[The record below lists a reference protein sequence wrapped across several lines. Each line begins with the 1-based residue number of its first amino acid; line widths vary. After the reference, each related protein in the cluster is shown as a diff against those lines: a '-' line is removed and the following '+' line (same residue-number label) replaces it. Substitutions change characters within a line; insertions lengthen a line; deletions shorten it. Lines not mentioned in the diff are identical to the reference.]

1 MEFYPS
7 KRNEKAT
14 YIVSYKILG
23 NNMEVTFADFSK
35 KMIPYTKETEQ
46 KVLDKMADQVIDGDS
61 TVIPWIAQP
70 ASAAGAVTSLAM
82 FAASNSMLHNN
93 VDFPHVLFTVGTGLL
108 VFMTLTPFAVMI
120 AKERN
125 LTKLTYY
132 LDNQNDIDNS
142 AKIRRS
148 YEIGLSKGAKKEI
161 AEKSRKR
168 QRPISLNNIDHFSLR
183 ELKRLKKDIVRLY
196 AMTPSEQ
203 NEVLKHTS
211 PEVKQAILQKVI

>member
-61 TVIPWIAQP
+61 TVIPLIAQP
-70 ASAAGAVTSLAM
+70 ASAAGAVTSLGM
-82 FAASNSMLHNN
+82 FIAANTMMPNT
-93 VDFPHVLFTVGTGLL
+93 VDFAHALFLVGTGFLS
-108 VFMTLTPFAVMI
+108 VMSLTPFAVMI

-183 ELKRLKKDIVRLY
+183 ELKRLKKDIDRLY